1 MLYDVISQTVLLL
14 EFLSNVLALKQ
25 NVDVAEKST
34 ANTVTVSVYSMIIL
48 KIEILRI
55 CFREILVF
63 KTHPKSS
70 DNSRQKYARSRKKRC
85 AL

>member
-34 ANTVTVSVYSMIIL
+34 ANTVTVSVYSIIIL

-55 CFREILVF
+55 CCRKIFVY
-63 KTHPKSS
+63 KTHPKFT
-70 DNSRQKYARSRKKRC
+70 DNS
-85 AL
+85 